1 MSPSSPP
8 RVYGLTGGIASGK
21 STAARFLSEAG
32 IPVVDAD
39 EIARELRKPGGAAH
53 TAILAR
59 FGTVDPL
66 ELRQRVFSDPQA
78 RLDLEAI
85 LHPLIR
91 AESLR
96 KIQALRAPVVIYEAT
111 LLVESGRFRDF
122 SGLILVE
129 AGRDERIRRV
139 MARDGSSRELAESI
153 LGSQGTDE
161 TRRAAAD
168 YILDN
173 SGSPELLRTRVEAL
187 VPKL

>member
-1 MSPSSPP
+1 MTASSAP
-8 RVYGLTGGIASGK
+8 RVYGLTGGVASGK
-21 STAARFLSEAG
+21 STAARFFSEAG

-39 EIARELRKPGGAAH
+39 EVARELRKPGGAAH
-53 TAILAR
+53 SAILAR
-59 FGTVDPL
+59 FETVDSI

-96 KIQALRAPVVIYEAT
+96 KIQALRAPVVIYEAA

-122 SGLILVE
+122 FGLILVE
-129 AGRDERIRRV
+129 AGSDERIRRL
-139 MARDGSSRELAESI
+139 MSRDESSRELADSI
-153 LGSQGTDE
+153 LGSQGTDD

-168 YILDN
+168 HILDN
-173 SGSPELLRTRVEAL
+173 SGSPELLRSRVLAL
-187 VPKL
+187 IPQL